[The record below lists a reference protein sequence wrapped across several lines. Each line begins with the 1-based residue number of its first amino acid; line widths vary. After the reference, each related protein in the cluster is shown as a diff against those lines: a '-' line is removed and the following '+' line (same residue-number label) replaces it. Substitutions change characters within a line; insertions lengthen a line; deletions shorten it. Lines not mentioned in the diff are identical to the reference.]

1 MNILR
6 KQNGKIKII
15 WILLLGLIIF
25 ISIPAIK
32 IVSIYINYNCIISV
46 MKNLKSDSFFQLYAI
61 NSDNIKAELL
71 NRFELE
77 KVPEVTADEITVTE
91 TGDRFDVRV
100 THHYEE
106 KIIMDKYF
114 VLDVDESTYIP
125 IKKPDR

>member
-1 MNILR
+1 MNILK
-6 KQNGKIKII
+6 KQHGKIKII

-32 IVSIYINYNCIISV
+32 IVSIHINYNRIISV

-61 NSDNIKAELL
+61 NSDNIKTELL

-91 TGDRFDVRV
+91 AGDRFDVRV
-100 THHYEE
+100 IHHYER

-125 IKKPDR
+125 IKKSDR